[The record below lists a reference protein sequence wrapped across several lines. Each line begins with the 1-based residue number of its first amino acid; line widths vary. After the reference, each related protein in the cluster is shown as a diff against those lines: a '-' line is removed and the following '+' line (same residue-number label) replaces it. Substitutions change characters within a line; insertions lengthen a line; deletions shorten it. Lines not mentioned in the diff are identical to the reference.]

1 MRTSNEILLDN
12 KQLRMEE
19 LEAREEVNALIF
31 EAVLNQYVEAQVKEL
46 ITDFENNKDQDLTT
60 KLVSTETSIEAL

>member
-1 MRTSNEILLDN
+1 
-12 KQLRMEE
+12 MEE